1 MGGITTILNRGG
13 EKEPIMA
20 IKLNITLK
28 DSVTIMNDLIDTL
41 NDEDMSHAEC
51 VLAVLNA
58 ADALTR

>member
-1 MGGITTILNRGG
+1 
-13 EKEPIMA
+13 MA